1 MPSRDPLRR
10 LPLGH
15 QEVGDDE
22 WSLLLRSWRT
32 LMFARGRTPKA
43 GQGIGGQWRSPAV
56 LKLYQHA
63 DFPQLTHH
71 VFDHDQSETVPSYRS
86 F

>member
-1 MPSRDPLRR
+1 MMSGRCYFDHGAHLCLHGGEPQKRDRVS
-10 LPLGH
+10 GANGAH
-15 QEVGDDE
+15 
-22 WSLLLRSWRT
+22 
-32 LMFARGRTPKA
+32 
-43 GQGIGGQWRSPAV
+43 PAV
-56 LKLYQHA
+56 LKLHQHA